1 MLLHNIGFLV
11 KRFAVTNSIFSKQ
24 RTKSDI
30 NQLVYI
36 LAPCTCAENWRNDT
50 FTHKDFMSE
59 SVTEYELW

>member
-24 RTKSDI
+24 RKKSDI

-36 LAPCTCAENWRNDT
+36 LVPCTCAENWRNDT
-50 FTHKDFMSE
+50 FTHKD
-59 SVTEYELW
+59 L